1 MSLFVCPICG
11 AALEREPGRYRCPA
25 GHSYDVAREGY
36 THLLPANRK
45 HSKMPG
51 DDKGMAAARSAFLS
65 KDYYAALR
73 DALCRLALDYAPEH
87 PAVLDTGCGEGYY
100 TSAVYRALRD
110 AGRMPCMAGTDISKA
125 ILRRAAKREK
135 DVEFAVASSYH
146 LPVASESVDLI
157 LNCFSPMAAEEFHR
171 VLKEGGGLLYVVPSE
186 KHLWE
191 LKEILYDR
199 PYINEVKQV
208 PYEGFDEVEVRHVEE
223 VIHLPCK
230 EDILALF
237 QMTPYFWNT
246 PREGVRR
253 LEQQETLTCRISF
266 DIHVFRKSGNK

>member
-1 MSLFVCPICG
+1 MSIFCCPICG
-11 AALEREPGRYRCPA
+11 GPLERGPSAYSCPA
-25 GHSYDVAREGY
+25 GHSFDLAREGY
-36 THLLPANRK
+36 VHLLPANRM

-51 DDKGMAAARSAFLS
+51 DDKGMAAARWAFLS
-65 KDYYAALR
+65 KDYYAPLR
-73 DALCRLALDYAPEH
+73 DALCSIALANTGPAPS
-87 PAVLDTGCGEGYY
+87 VLDTGCGEGYY
-100 TSAVYRALRD
+100 TSGVYQALRRV
-110 AGRMPCMAGTDISKA
+110 GRSVTLAGTDISKA

-135 DVEFAVASSYH
+135 DAEFAVASSYR
-146 LPVASESVDLI
+146 LPMAAGSADLI
-157 LNCFSPMAAEEFHR
+157 INCFSPMAAEEFHR

-223 VIHLPCK
+223 VIHLPCG

-246 PREGVRR
+246 PRDGIRR
-253 LEQQETLTCRISF
+253 LEELTQLDCRISF
-266 DIHVFRKSGNK
+266 DIHIFRKSGRN

>member
-110 AGRMPCMAGTDISKA
+110 AGKAPCMAGTDISKA
-125 ILRRAAKREK
+125 ILRRAGVPVGIPPAPAGR
-135 DVEFAVASSYH
+135 SS
-146 LPVASESVDLI
+146 
-157 LNCFSPMAAEEFHR
+157 
-171 VLKEGGGLLYVVPSE
+171 
-186 KHLWE
+186 
-191 LKEILYDR
+191 
-199 PYINEVKQV
+199 
-208 PYEGFDEVEVRHVEE
+208 
-223 VIHLPCK
+223 
-230 EDILALF
+230 
-237 QMTPYFWNT
+237 
-246 PREGVRR
+246 
-253 LEQQETLTCRISF
+253 
-266 DIHVFRKSGNK
+266 

>member
-146 LPVASESVDLI
+146 LPVADRSIDLL
-157 LNCFSPMAAEEFHR
+157 LNCFSPLALEEFR
-171 VLKEGGGLLYVVPSE
+171 RALRPGGTFLYVVPSE
-186 KHLWE
+186 RHLWE
-191 LKEILYDR
+191 LKEILYHR

-208 PYEGFDEVEVRHVEE
+208 PYEGFDSVEVRHVEE
-223 VIHLPCK
+223 VIHMPCR
-230 EDILALF
+230 EDIWALF

-246 PREGVRR
+246 PRDGIRR
-253 LEQQETLTCRISF
+253 LEELTQLDCCISF
-266 DIHVFRKSGNK
+266 DIHIFRKSGRN